1 MAKKK
6 RSRTVRRY
14 FSKVT
19 QRAKKMTF
27 PVAVIAGLMPGVTGT
42 LNVAT
47 AQGGGWKAAGT
58 YACSVY
64 TGYNPATAQWSMGNM
79 SQGLK
84 PLAIGVVVHKLAGW
98 LGINRAIAGAGIPF
112 IRI

>member
-1 MAKKK
+1 MAFKKK
-6 RSRTVRRY
+6 KSRARRY

-19 QRAKKMTF
+19 HRAKKMTF

-58 YACSVY
+58 YACSAY
-64 TGYNPATAQWSMGNM
+64 TGFNPVTNQFSMTNM
-79 SQGLK
+79 NLGLK
-84 PLAIGVVVHKLAGW
+84 PLAIGVIVHKLAGW
-98 LGINRAIAGAGIPF
+98 IGINKAIAGAGIPF

>member
-6 RSRTVRRY
+6 RTMRRRVFSRITH
-14 FSKVT
+14 
-19 QRAKKMTF
+19 RAKKMTF

-42 LNVAT
+42 INVAT

-58 YACSVY
+58 YACSAY
-64 TGYNPATAQWSMGNM
+64 TGYNPLTAQFSIGNM

-84 PLAIGVVVHKLAGW
+84 PLAIGVIVHKVAGW

>member
-1 MAKKK
+1 
-6 RSRTVRRY
+6 
-14 FSKVT
+14 
-19 QRAKKMTF
+19 MTF

-42 LNVAT
+42 INVAT
-47 AQGGGWKAAGT
+47 AQGGGWKQAGT

-64 TGYNPATAQWSMGNM
+64 TGYNPANGTFSVGNM

-84 PLAIGVVVHKLAGW
+84 PLAIGVIVHKLAGW